1 LVSFPNCKIN
11 LGLRILRKREDG
23 FHDLETAFYP
33 VAIQDA
39 LEIVRNPSPGA
50 EGVDLRVTGLAVDGP
65 PENNICVKAWHLLK
79 KDFSELPPV
88 IMHLHKLIPSGAGLG
103 GGSADGAFTLL
114 ALDKKFRLG
123 LSPEALLSYALS
135 LGSDCPFFIL
145 NKPCLAASRGEEME
159 PIPLDLSPY
168 QLLIVNPR
176 IPVSTAWAFSQIRPS
191 ADGPSVRQ
199 ALLQPISH
207 WKDSLVNDFEPA
219 VFAAYPQIAQ
229 IKQTLYAHGAL
240 YASMSGT
247 GSTVYGIFEKENV
260 PTMNFPE
267 DYFVKALNH

>member
-1 LVSFPNCKIN
+1 MVSFPNCKIN

-39 LEIVRNPSPGA
+39 LEIVRNPLPGA
-50 EGVDLRVTGLAVDGP
+50 DGVDLRVTGLAVDGP
-65 PENNICVKAWHLLK
+65 PEKNICVKAWHLLK
-79 KDFSELPPV
+79 KDFSGLPPV

-123 LSPEALLSYALS
+123 LSREALLSYALS

-145 NKPCLAASRGEEME
+145 NKPCLAAGRGEEME
-159 PIPLDLSPY
+159 PIALDLSPY
-168 QLLIVNPR
+168 QVVIVNPH
-176 IPVSTAWAFSQIRPS
+176 IPVSTAWAFSQIRPA
-191 ADGPSVRQ
+191 ADGPSVHQ
-199 ALLQPISH
+199 ALQQPISH
-207 WKDSLVNDFEPA
+207 WKDGLVNDFEPA
-219 VFAAYPQIAQ
+219 VFAAHPEIAQ

-247 GSTVYGIFEKENV
+247 GSTVYGIFEKENL
-260 PTMNFPE
+260 PAFGFPE
-267 DYFVKALNH
+267 HYFVKTV